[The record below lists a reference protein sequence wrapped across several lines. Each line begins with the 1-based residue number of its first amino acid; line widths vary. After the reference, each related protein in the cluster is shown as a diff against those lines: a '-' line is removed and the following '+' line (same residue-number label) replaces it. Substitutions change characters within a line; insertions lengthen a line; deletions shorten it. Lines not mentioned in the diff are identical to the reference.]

1 MNYGYYNGD
10 IAPLN
15 ELKAPVLDRAFY
27 FGDGVYD
34 VTTYVNGRYFAL
46 TDHYERF
53 AGSCRLADIN
63 FKMTL
68 PGLTAIFDRLVELTA
83 PEGDAL
89 VYFQASRATGERKHS
104 YGDNESPNLFAYVK
118 PIKRVDVFEKVKLIT
133 EPDIRFEMCNVKTLN
148 LMPNVLANKKAEKA
162 GCYEAVFHR
171 GQTVTEGS
179 HSSVMLINGGSVVIP
194 PLTKYILP
202 SITRKYVGLLCE
214 KNAIKCEIRTFS
226 LDELYSADEIIV
238 GSASS
243 MIRRASHING
253 IPCGGKATEL
263 YTKLANIYYD
273 CYVNG

>member
-1 MNYGYYNGD
+1 MKNIGFYNGRWD
-10 IAPLN
+10 ALEKLCVP
-15 ELKAPVLDRAFY
+15 ALDRAFY
-27 FGDGVYD
+27 FGDGIYD
-34 VTTYVNGRYFAL
+34 AAYTRNKIIFAEKEHV
-46 TDHYERF
+46 DRF
-53 AGSCRLADIN
+53 FCGLKKMGIRLPYTQEEVAS
-63 FKMTL
+63 L
-68 PGLTAIFDRLVELTA
+68 LRLGVEMCDEDDLF
-83 PEGDAL
+83 
-89 VYFQASRATGERKHS
+89 VYFQASSGTSVRYHADREGTGNLLIMVYPKKIAPQEKTLRVCTVPDTR
-104 YGDNESPNLFAYVK
+104 YGLC
-118 PIKRVDVFEKVKLIT
+118 
-133 EPDIRFEMCNVKTLN
+133 DIKTLN

-253 IPCGGKATEL
+253 IPCGGKAAEL